1 MAVRTIVVDDHE
13 IMREGIGALLRK
25 CENIEL
31 VGQAGD
37 GRSAVELV
45 QELRPDLV
53 IMDIGMPKLNGIDA
67 TRQMIQL
74 LSDIKVMA
82 LSAHADNQ
90 IISQMFLAGA
100 RGYMHKESTFSEM
113 RDGITAILEG
123 KTFLCSRISKII
135 FSDYVNLIMNP
146 DSVETDG
153 LTLREREVLQLVAE
167 GNSSKEIAKQLKLSP
182 KTIET
187 HRENI
192 MNKLKIHTIPGLTKY
207 AVQKGLTT
215 V

>member
-1 MAVRTIVVDDHE
+1 MAVRTVVVDDHE

-25 CENIEL
+25 CGDIEL

-45 QELRPDLV
+45 IQLRPDLV

-74 LSDIKVMA
+74 LPDIKVMA

-90 IISQMFLAGA
+90 IISQMILAGA

-113 RDGITAILEG
+113 KDGITAMLEG
-123 KTFLCSRISKII
+123 KTFLCSRISKVV
-135 FSDYVNLIMNP
+135 FSDYINILTNP
-146 DSVETDG
+146 NSIETDG
-153 LTLREREVLQLVAE
+153 LSLREREVLQLVAE
-167 GNSSKEIAKQLKLSP
+167 GYTSKEIGKIIKLSP
-182 KTIET
+182 KTVET
-187 HRENI
+187 HREHI

-215 V
+215 L

>member
-1 MAVRTIVVDDHE
+1 MPTRTIVVDDHE

-25 CENIEL
+25 CGDIEM

-45 QELRPDLV
+45 IQLRPDLV

-74 LSDIKVMA
+74 LPDIKVMA

-90 IISQMFLAGA
+90 IISQMILAGA

-113 RDGITAILEG
+113 KEGITAMLEG
-123 KTFLCSRISKII
+123 KTFLCSRISKVV
-135 FSDYVNLIMNP
+135 FSDYINILTNP
-146 DSVETDG
+146 NSIETDG
-153 LTLREREVLQLVAE
+153 LSLREREVLQLVAE
-167 GNSSKEIAKQLKLSP
+167 GYTSKEIAKMIKLSP
-182 KTIET
+182 KTVET
-187 HRENI
+187 HREHI